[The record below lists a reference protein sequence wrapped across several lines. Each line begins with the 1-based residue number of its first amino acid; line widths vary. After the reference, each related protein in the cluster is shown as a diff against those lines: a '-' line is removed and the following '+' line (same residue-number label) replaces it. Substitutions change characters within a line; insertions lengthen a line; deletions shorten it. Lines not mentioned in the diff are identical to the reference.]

1 MVFYSM
7 TETRPPHF
15 GWKAEYLKL
24 SKEVEQRK
32 KPIPR
37 FFALPYLGL
46 PNLWRD
52 PRLYHYITITQ
63 VFVFCI
69 ARANL
74 RKIHQAVAGAVQIPP
89 WSSLKREP
97 RLFQLPQ
104 LPHVTPA
111 EWNTSYVTK
120 WVALEVTL
128 DVTNFGM
135 GHRICSPVGKK
146 DVAVCCVAFLFKQLA
161 TDQQM
166 MLIAMEHCP
175 SSLMFFSFEHWWCA
189 VIWIHISKGNL

>member
-32 KPIPR
+32 NPIPR

-146 DVAVCCVAFLFKQLA
+146 MWLFAVLPSYLNSWP
-161 TDQQM
+161 
-166 MLIAMEHCP
+166 LINR
-175 SSLMFFSFEHWWCA
+175 WC
-189 VIWIHISKGNL
+189 W